1 MLNRIEA
8 KLNCL
13 LHFFRI
19 ESPYVSALESNRQ
32 CGRGA
37 ETINEKA
44 PRRGRGS
51 RCRASLPRG
60 RARCYAGGIEVTEQE
75 RQFLIGLEKLTRE
88 TGVCIYGCSDCGS
101 PWLGEP
107 DISDDRSGYAYL
119 DGFVQWVA
127 PSNKWDWKRYGDTV
141 VK

>member
-60 RARCYAGGIEVTEQE
+60 RARCYAGGIEVDVWYVVYEVMKNKTIHNGERQEWCRCKNKYFAIAIQRMLLVSEHRKKYGNPFIVQKKTEQLPAQE
-75 RQFLIGLEKLTRE
+75 ALK
-88 TGVCIYGCSDCGS
+88 
-101 PWLGEP
+101 
-107 DISDDRSGYAYL
+107 
-119 DGFVQWVA
+119 
-127 PSNKWDWKRYGDTV
+127 
-141 VK
+141 